1 MSETPKHDK
10 TEDAT
15 PQRIRKAREQ
25 GQVPRSKDLASA
37 ALILGCSL
45 MLTSSAD
52 WFATKMSQLTRYNML
67 VSHENLLQDDVML
80 MHLGTSLIKMLELLG
95 PLFLIVALLAAIA
108 GALPGGPIF
117 SFENANFKYS
127 RIDPIAGI
135 GRIVSSRSLIELVK
149 SVLKITLLIGIM
161 LGFLDTHLIDFLSYS
176 QLPVDEAVTRGID
189 MLSAGMLYLGL
200 GLIVIAF
207 IDVPYQYWH
216 HLQELKMSR
225 QEVKDEHKQQ
235 EGKPEVKAKIRQ
247 LQHRMGR
254 SRADTSIP
262 KADVLLVNP
271 THYAI
276 ALKYDPELADAP
288 YVLTKG
294 KEELALYMRKLA
306 KHHDVEIIE
315 IPALARAIYY
325 STQVDQQ
332 IPAALFMAIAH
343 VLSYVMQI
351 KASRQ
356 GKQQK
361 PEPLP
366 QFFIPPHLRHD

>member
-15 PQRIRKAREQ
+15 PQRIRKARDE

-37 ALILGCSL
+37 ALIIGCSL
-45 MLTSSAD
+45 MLTNSAD
-52 WFATKMSQLTRYNML
+52 WFAAKMSQLTRYNML
-67 VSHENLLQDDVML
+67 LTSEDLARDDVML
-80 MHLGTSLIKMLELLG
+80 MHLGTSLVKMLELLT
-95 PLFLIVALLAAIA
+95 PLFIMVGLLAAVA

-117 SFENANFKYS
+117 NFNNANFKYS
-127 RIDPIAGI
+127 RIDPISGL
-135 GRIVSSRSLIELVK
+135 GRIISINSLIELIK

-161 LGFLDTHLIDFLSYS
+161 LGFLDSNLDSLINYN
-176 QLPVDEAVTRGID
+176 QLPIDEAVTKGIS
-189 MLSAGMLYLGL
+189 MLSTGMLYLGT
-200 GLIVIAF
+200 GLIAIAL

-216 HLQELKMSR
+216 HLNELKMSR
-225 QEVKDEHKQQ
+225 QEIKDEHKQQ
-235 EGKPEVKAKIRQ
+235 EGKPEIKAKIRQ

-254 SRADTSIP
+254 SRADTAIP

-276 ALKYDPELADAP
+276 ALKYDADLADAP

-294 KEELALYMRKLA
+294 TEELALYMRKLA
-306 KHHDVEIIE
+306 KQHNVEIIE
-315 IPALARAIYY
+315 IPALARAIYH

-332 IPAALFMAIAH
+332 IPSALFMAIAH

-351 KASRQ
+351 KASRK
-356 GKQQK
+356 GLQQK
-361 PEPLP
+361 PDPLP

>member
-15 PQRIRKAREQ
+15 PQRIRKARDE

-37 ALILGCSL
+37 ALIIGCSL
-45 MLTSSAD
+45 MLSSSAD
-52 WFATKMSQLTRYNML
+52 WFAAKMSQLTRYNML
-67 VSHENLLQDDVML
+67 LTSEDLARDDVML
-80 MHLGTSLIKMLELLG
+80 MHLGTSLVKMLELLT
-95 PLFLIVALLAAIA
+95 PLFIMVGLLAAVA

-117 SFENANFKYS
+117 NFNNANFKYS
-127 RIDPIAGI
+127 RIDPIAGL
-135 GRIVSSRSLIELVK
+135 GRIISINSLIELIK

-161 LGFLDTHLIDFLSYS
+161 LGFLDSNLDSLINYN
-176 QLPVDEAVTRGID
+176 QLPIDEAVSKGIS
-189 MLSAGMLYLGL
+189 MLSTGMLYLGT
-200 GLIVIAF
+200 GLIAIAF

-216 HLQELKMSR
+216 HLNELKMSR
-225 QEVKDEHKQQ
+225 QEIKDEHKQQ
-235 EGKPEVKAKIRQ
+235 EGKPEIKAKIRQ

-254 SRADTSIP
+254 SRADTAIP

-276 ALKYDPELADAP
+276 ALKYDADLADAP

-294 KEELALYMRKLA
+294 TEELALYMRKLA
-306 KHHDVEIIE
+306 KQHNVEIIE
-315 IPALARAIYY
+315 IPSLARAIYH

-332 IPAALFMAIAH
+332 IPSALFMAIAH

-351 KASRQ
+351 KASRK
-356 GKQQK
+356 GLQQK
-361 PEPLP
+361 PDPLP

>member
-15 PQRIRKAREQ
+15 PQRIRKARDE

-37 ALILGCSL
+37 ALIIGCSL
-45 MLTSSAD
+45 MLSSSAD
-52 WFATKMSQLTRYNML
+52 WFAAKMSQLTRYNML
-67 VSHENLLQDDVML
+67 LTSEDLARDDVML
-80 MHLGTSLIKMLELLG
+80 MHLGTSLVKMLELLT
-95 PLFLIVALLAAIA
+95 PLFIMVGLLAAVA

-117 SFENANFKYS
+117 NFNNANFKYS
-127 RIDPIAGI
+127 RIDPIAGL
-135 GRIVSSRSLIELVK
+135 GRIISINSLIELIK

-161 LGFLDTHLIDFLSYS
+161 LGFLDSNLDSLINYN
-176 QLPVDEAVTRGID
+176 QLPIDEAVTKGIS
-189 MLSAGMLYLGL
+189 MLSTGMLYLGT
-200 GLIVIAF
+200 GLIAIAL

-216 HLQELKMSR
+216 HLNELKMSR
-225 QEVKDEHKQQ
+225 QEIKDEHKQQ
-235 EGKPEVKAKIRQ
+235 EGKPEIKAKIRQ

-254 SRADTSIP
+254 SRADTAIP

-276 ALKYDPELADAP
+276 ALKYDADLADAP

-294 KEELALYMRKLA
+294 TEELALYMRKLA
-306 KHHDVEIIE
+306 KQHNVEIIE
-315 IPALARAIYY
+315 MPALARAIYH

-332 IPAALFMAIAH
+332 IPSALFMAIAH

-351 KASRQ
+351 KASRK
-356 GKQQK
+356 GLQQK
-361 PEPLP
+361 PDPLP

>member
-15 PQRIRKAREQ
+15 PQRIRKARDQ

-45 MLTSSAD
+45 MLTNSAD

-67 VSHENLLQDDVML
+67 VSHQDLLQDDVML
-80 MHLGTSLIKMLELLG
+80 IHTGTSLLKMLELLG

-117 SFENANFKYS
+117 SMENANFKYS

-135 GRIVSSRSLIELVK
+135 GRIFSSRSLIELLK
-149 SVLKITLLIGIM
+149 SILKITLLIGIM
-161 LGFLDTHLIDFLSYS
+161 LSFLDTHLIDFLSYS
-176 QLPVDEAVTRGID
+176 QLPIDEAVTRGID
-189 MLSAGMLYLGL
+189 MLSKGMMYLGF

-216 HLQELKMSR
+216 HLQELKMSK
-225 QEVKDEHKQQ
+225 QEIKDEHKQQ

-254 SRADTSIP
+254 SRAETSIP

-294 KEELALYMRKLA
+294 KEELALYMRQIA
-306 KHHDVEIIE
+306 KKHDVEIIE

-332 IPAALFMAIAH
+332 IPGALFMAIAH

>member
-52 WFATKMSQLTRYNML
+52 WFATKISQLTRYNML
-67 VSHENLLQDDVML
+67 VSHEDLLQDDVML

-135 GRIVSSRSLIELVK
+135 GRIFSSRSLIELLK

-161 LGFLDTHLIDFLSYS
+161 LSFLDTHLIDFLSYS
-176 QLPVDEAVTRGID
+176 QLPVDEAVTSGID

-225 QEVKDEHKQQ
+225 QEIKDEHKQQ

-306 KHHDVEIIE
+306 KQHDVEIIE

-332 IPAALFMAIAH
+332 IPGALFMAIAH

>member
-15 PQRIRKAREQ
+15 PQRLRKARDE

-37 ALILGCSL
+37 ALIIGCSL
-45 MLTSSAD
+45 MLTNSAD
-52 WFATKMSQLTRYNML
+52 WFATKISQLTRYNML
-67 VSHENLLQDDVML
+67 LTSEDLARDDVML
-80 MHLGTSLIKMLELLG
+80 MHLGTSLIKMLELLT
-95 PLFLIVALLAAIA
+95 PLFIMVGLLAAVA
-108 GALPGGPIF
+108 GALPGGLIF
-117 SFENANFKYS
+117 NLNNANFKYN
-127 RIDPIAGI
+127 RIDPISGL
-135 GRIVSSRSLIELVK
+135 GRIISIKSLIELIK

-161 LGFLDTHLIDFLSYS
+161 LGFLNSNLDDLINYS
-176 QLPVDEAVTRGID
+176 QLPIDEAVTKGIS
-189 MLSAGMLYLGL
+189 MLSTGMLYLGV

-216 HLQELKMSR
+216 HLNELKMSR
-225 QEVKDEHKQQ
+225 QEIKDEHKQQ
-235 EGKPEVKAKIRQ
+235 EGKPEIKAKIRQ

-254 SRADTSIP
+254 SRADTAIP

-294 KEELALYMRKLA
+294 TEELALYMRKLA
-306 KHHDVEIIE
+306 KQHNVEIIE

-332 IPAALFMAIAH
+332 IPSALFMAIAH

-351 KASRQ
+351 KASRKGQ
-356 GKQQK
+356 QQK
-361 PEPLP
+361 PDPLP

>member
-15 PQRIRKAREQ
+15 PQRLRKARDE

-37 ALILGCSL
+37 ALIIGCSL
-45 MLTSSAD
+45 MLTNSAD
-52 WFATKMSQLTRYNML
+52 WFATKISQLTRYNML
-67 VSHENLLQDDVML
+67 LTSEDLARDDVML
-80 MHLGTSLIKMLELLG
+80 MHLGTSLIKMLELLT
-95 PLFLIVALLAAIA
+95 PLFIMVGLLAAVA

-117 SFENANFKYS
+117 NLNNANFKYN
-127 RIDPIAGI
+127 RIDPISGL
-135 GRIVSSRSLIELVK
+135 GRIISIKSLIELIK

-161 LGFLDTHLIDFLSYS
+161 LGFLNSNLDDLINYS
-176 QLPVDEAVTRGID
+176 QLPIDEAVTKGIS
-189 MLSAGMLYLGL
+189 MLSTGMLYLGV

-216 HLQELKMSR
+216 HLNELKMSR
-225 QEVKDEHKQQ
+225 QEIKDEHKQQ
-235 EGKPEVKAKIRQ
+235 EGKPEIKAKIRQ

-254 SRADTSIP
+254 SRADTAIP

-294 KEELALYMRKLA
+294 TEELALYMRKLA
-306 KHHDVEIIE
+306 KQHNVEIIE

-332 IPAALFMAIAH
+332 IPSALFMAIAH

-351 KASRQ
+351 KASRKGQ
-356 GKQQK
+356 QQK
-361 PEPLP
+361 PDPLP

>member
-15 PQRIRKAREQ
+15 PQRIRKARDE

-37 ALILGCSL
+37 ALIIGCSL
-45 MLTSSAD
+45 MLTNSAD
-52 WFATKMSQLTRYNML
+52 WFAAKMSQLTRYNML
-67 VSHENLLQDDVML
+67 LTSEDLARDDVML
-80 MHLGTSLIKMLELLG
+80 MHLGTSLVKMLELLT
-95 PLFLIVALLAAIA
+95 PLFIMVGLLAAVA

-117 SFENANFKYS
+117 NFNNANFKYS
-127 RIDPIAGI
+127 RIDPISGL
-135 GRIVSSRSLIELVK
+135 GRIISINSLIELIK

-161 LGFLDTHLIDFLSYS
+161 LGFLDSNLDSLINYN
-176 QLPVDEAVTRGID
+176 QLPIDEAVTKGIS
-189 MLSAGMLYLGL
+189 MLSTGMLYLGT
-200 GLIVIAF
+200 GLIAIAF

-216 HLQELKMSR
+216 HLNELKMSR
-225 QEVKDEHKQQ
+225 QEIKDEHKQQ
-235 EGKPEVKAKIRQ
+235 EGKPEIKAKIRQ

-254 SRADTSIP
+254 SRADTAIP

-276 ALKYDPELADAP
+276 ALKYDADLADAP

-294 KEELALYMRKLA
+294 TEELALYMRKLA
-306 KHHDVEIIE
+306 KQHNVEIIE
-315 IPALARAIYY
+315 IPALARAIYH

-332 IPAALFMAIAH
+332 IPSALFMAIAH

-351 KASRQ
+351 KASRK
-356 GKQQK
+356 GLQQK
-361 PEPLP
+361 PDPLP